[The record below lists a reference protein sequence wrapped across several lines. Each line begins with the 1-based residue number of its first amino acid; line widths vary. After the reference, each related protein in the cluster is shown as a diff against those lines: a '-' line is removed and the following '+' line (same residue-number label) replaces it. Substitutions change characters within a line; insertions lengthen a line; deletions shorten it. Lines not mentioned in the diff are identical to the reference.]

1 MGQPQFWGMTMATNE
16 VHTISAAAAAR
27 KLGLGKAKTLALI
40 HDGRLPA
47 KQLDGRIRVRLVDL
61 DAFLASLPDATKA
74 DQVQSWAAVGRASTP
89 SAKSQTVSA
98 HPGNLGSLSWAVHR
112 PTVLRISQ
120 RHGTHIGPSRNW
132 GQRYDQGGR
141 ASRHRNGSDGS
152 NNAIPSSV
160 E

>member
-1 MGQPQFWGMTMATNE
+1 MTMATNE

-74 DQVQSWAAVGRASTP
+74 DRVQS
-89 SAKSQTVSA
+89 
-98 HPGNLGSLSWAVHR
+98 
-112 PTVLRISQ
+112 
-120 RHGTHIGPSRNW
+120 
-132 GQRYDQGGR
+132 
-141 ASRHRNGSDGS
+141 
-152 NNAIPSSV
+152 
-160 E
+160 